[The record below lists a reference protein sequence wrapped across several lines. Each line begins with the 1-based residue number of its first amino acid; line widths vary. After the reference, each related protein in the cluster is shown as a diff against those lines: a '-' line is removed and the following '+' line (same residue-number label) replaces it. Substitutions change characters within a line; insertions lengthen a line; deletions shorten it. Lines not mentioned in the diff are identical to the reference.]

1 MSKFYLKVISSNRIF
16 YEGFCTCLIIPSVD
30 GEKAIM
36 AHHEEVIVAVD
47 NGEMRMQKEEG
58 GEWSYAVLGKGFC
71 MVANN
76 RVTVLADTVERP
88 EEVDANRAKE
98 ALEKVGL
105 GAQIHKKPSQMSGGQ
120 MQRVAIAR
128 ALVNDP
134 EILLADEP
142 TGALD
147 SDTSVQVMDLLP
159 SRSW

>member
-76 RVTVLADTVERP
+76 RVTVLADTVERS

-98 ALEKVGL
+98 ALER
-105 GAQIHKKPSQMSGGQ
+105 AQERLRQKQSIQEYHMTQAAM
-120 MQRVAIAR
+120 AR
-128 ALVNDP
+128 ALTRLKETEKFVH
-134 EILLADEP
+134 
-142 TGALD
+142 
-147 SDTSVQVMDLLP
+147 
-159 SRSW
+159 

>member
-71 MVANN
+71 MAANN

-98 ALEKVGL
+98 ALER
-105 GAQIHKKPSQMSGGQ
+105 AQERLRQKQSIQEYHMTQAAM
-120 MQRVAIAR
+120 AR
-128 ALVNDP
+128 ALTRLKETEKFVH
-134 EILLADEP
+134 
-142 TGALD
+142 
-147 SDTSVQVMDLLP
+147 
-159 SRSW
+159 

>member
-1 MSKFYLKVISSNRIF
+1 MSKFYLKVISSIRIF

-58 GEWSYAVLGKGFC
+58 GEWSYEVVGKGFC

-88 EEVDANRAKE
+88 EEVDANRPKE
-98 ALEKVGL
+98 ALER
-105 GAQIHKKPSQMSGGQ
+105 AQERLRQKQSIQEYHMTQAAM
-120 MQRVAIAR
+120 AR
-128 ALVNDP
+128 ALTRLKETEKFV
-134 EILLADEP
+134 
-142 TGALD
+142 
-147 SDTSVQVMDLLP
+147 
-159 SRSW
+159 R

>member
-1 MSKFYLKVISSNRIF
+1 MSKFYLKVISSSRIF

-98 ALEKVGL
+98 ALER
-105 GAQIHKKPSQMSGGQ
+105 AQERLRQKQSIQEYHMTQAAM
-120 MQRVAIAR
+120 AR
-128 ALVNDP
+128 ALTRLKETEKFV
-134 EILLADEP
+134 
-142 TGALD
+142 
-147 SDTSVQVMDLLP
+147 
-159 SRSW
+159 R

>member
-98 ALEKVGL
+98 ALER
-105 GAQIHKKPSQMSGGQ
+105 AQERLRQKQSIQEYHMTQAAM
-120 MQRVAIAR
+120 AR
-128 ALVNDP
+128 ALTRLKENEKFV
-134 EILLADEP
+134 
-142 TGALD
+142 
-147 SDTSVQVMDLLP
+147 
-159 SRSW
+159 R

>member
-98 ALEKVGL
+98 ALER
-105 GAQIHKKPSQMSGGQ
+105 AQERLRQKQSIQEYHTTQAAM
-120 MQRVAIAR
+120 AR
-128 ALVNDP
+128 ALTRLKETEKFV
-134 EILLADEP
+134 
-142 TGALD
+142 
-147 SDTSVQVMDLLP
+147 
-159 SRSW
+159 R

>member
-58 GEWSYAVLGKGFC
+58 GECSYAVLGKGFC

-98 ALEKVGL
+98 ALER
-105 GAQIHKKPSQMSGGQ
+105 AQERLRQKQSIQEYHMTQAAM
-120 MQRVAIAR
+120 AR
-128 ALVNDP
+128 ALTRLKETEKFV
-134 EILLADEP
+134 
-142 TGALD
+142 
-147 SDTSVQVMDLLP
+147 
-159 SRSW
+159 R

>member
-1 MSKFYLKVISSNRIF
+1 MSKFYLKVISSNHIF

-98 ALEKVGL
+98 ALER
-105 GAQIHKKPSQMSGGQ
+105 AQERLRQKQSIQEYHMTQAAM
-120 MQRVAIAR
+120 AR
-128 ALVNDP
+128 ALTRLKETEKFVH
-134 EILLADEP
+134 
-142 TGALD
+142 
-147 SDTSVQVMDLLP
+147 
-159 SRSW
+159 

>member
-98 ALEKVGL
+98 PLER
-105 GAQIHKKPSQMSGGQ
+105 AQERLRQKQSIQEYHMTQAAM
-120 MQRVAIAR
+120 AR
-128 ALVNDP
+128 ALTRLKETEKFV
-134 EILLADEP
+134 
-142 TGALD
+142 
-147 SDTSVQVMDLLP
+147 
-159 SRSW
+159 R

>member
-88 EEVDANRAKE
+88 EEVDVKE
-98 ALEKVGL
+98 KTGILKKL
-105 GAQIHKKPSQMSGGQ
+105 LHKKQEGEGN
-120 MQRVAIAR
+120 RV
-128 ALVNDP
+128 P
-134 EILLADEP
+134 FK
-142 TGALD
+142 
-147 SDTSVQVMDLLP
+147 M
-159 SRSW
+159 

>member
-71 MVANN
+71 MVTNN

-98 ALEKVGL
+98 ALER
-105 GAQIHKKPSQMSGGQ
+105 AQERLRQKQSIQEYHMTQAAM
-120 MQRVAIAR
+120 AR
-128 ALVNDP
+128 ALTRLKETEKFV
-134 EILLADEP
+134 
-142 TGALD
+142 
-147 SDTSVQVMDLLP
+147 
-159 SRSW
+159 R

>member
-98 ALEKVGL
+98 ALER
-105 GAQIHKKPSQMSGGQ
+105 AQERLRQKQSIQEYHMTQAAM
-120 MQRVAIAR
+120 AR
-128 ALVNDP
+128 ALKRLKETEKFV
-134 EILLADEP
+134 
-142 TGALD
+142 
-147 SDTSVQVMDLLP
+147 
-159 SRSW
+159 R

>member
-1 MSKFYLKVISSNRIF
+1 MSKFYLKVISSNHIF

-88 EEVDANRAKE
+88 EEVDVNRAKE
-98 ALEKVGL
+98 ALER
-105 GAQIHKKPSQMSGGQ
+105 AQERLRQKQSIQEYHTTQAAM
-120 MQRVAIAR
+120 AR
-128 ALVNDP
+128 ALTRLK
-134 EILLADEP
+134 ETEKFL
-142 TGALD
+142 
-147 SDTSVQVMDLLP
+147 
-159 SRSW
+159 R

>member
-30 GEKAIM
+30 GEKAII

-98 ALEKVGL
+98 ALER
-105 GAQIHKKPSQMSGGQ
+105 AQERLRQKQSIQEYHMTQAAM
-120 MQRVAIAR
+120 AR
-128 ALVNDP
+128 ALTRLKETEKFV
-134 EILLADEP
+134 
-142 TGALD
+142 
-147 SDTSVQVMDLLP
+147 
-159 SRSW
+159 R

>member
-88 EEVDANRAKE
+88 EEVDTNRAKE
-98 ALEKVGL
+98 ALER
-105 GAQIHKKPSQMSGGQ
+105 AQERLRQKQSIQEYHMTQAAM
-120 MQRVAIAR
+120 AR
-128 ALVNDP
+128 ALTRLKETEKFV
-134 EILLADEP
+134 
-142 TGALD
+142 
-147 SDTSVQVMDLLP
+147 
-159 SRSW
+159 R

>member
-1 MSKFYLKVISSNRIF
+1 MSKFYLKVISSIF

-98 ALEKVGL
+98 ALER
-105 GAQIHKKPSQMSGGQ
+105 AQERLRQKQSIQEYHMTQAAM
-120 MQRVAIAR
+120 AR
-128 ALVNDP
+128 ALTRLKETEKFV
-134 EILLADEP
+134 
-142 TGALD
+142 
-147 SDTSVQVMDLLP
+147 
-159 SRSW
+159 R

>member
-1 MSKFYLKVISSNRIF
+1 MSKFYLKVISSNHIF

-98 ALEKVGL
+98 ALER
-105 GAQIHKKPSQMSGGQ
+105 AQERLRQKQSIQEYHMNQAAM
-120 MQRVAIAR
+120 AR
-128 ALVNDP
+128 ALTRLKETEKFV
-134 EILLADEP
+134 
-142 TGALD
+142 
-147 SDTSVQVMDLLP
+147 
-159 SRSW
+159 R

>member
-98 ALEKVGL
+98 ALES
-105 GAQIHKKPSQMSGGQ
+105 AQERLRQKQSIQEYHMTQAAM
-120 MQRVAIAR
+120 AR
-128 ALVNDP
+128 ALTRLKETEKFV
-134 EILLADEP
+134 
-142 TGALD
+142 
-147 SDTSVQVMDLLP
+147 
-159 SRSW
+159 R

>member
-76 RVTVLADTVERP
+76 RVTVLADTVER
-88 EEVDANRAKE
+88 
-98 ALEKVGL
+98 
-105 GAQIHKKPSQMSGGQ
+105 AQERLRQKQSIQEYHMTQAAM
-120 MQRVAIAR
+120 AR
-128 ALVNDP
+128 ALTRLKETEKFV
-134 EILLADEP
+134 
-142 TGALD
+142 
-147 SDTSVQVMDLLP
+147 
-159 SRSW
+159 R